1 MRSEIRSIINIKNKK
16 FPNISLTIDGT
27 TVMNSNTLANHF
39 NMFFTSIAHKLLQ
52 KTSKTNK
59 RFNDFLNFHNEN
71 SFYISPT
78 DHEEVQDLINMME
91 LHKAIG

>member
-1 MRSEIRSIINIKNKK
+1 MQSEIRSIINIKNKK

-27 TVMNSNTLANHF
+27 TVTNSNTLANHF

-59 RFNDFLNFHNEN
+59 RFNDFLNFHNES
-71 SFYISPT
+71 SFCISPT
-78 DHEEVQDLINMME
+78 DHEEVRDLINMME